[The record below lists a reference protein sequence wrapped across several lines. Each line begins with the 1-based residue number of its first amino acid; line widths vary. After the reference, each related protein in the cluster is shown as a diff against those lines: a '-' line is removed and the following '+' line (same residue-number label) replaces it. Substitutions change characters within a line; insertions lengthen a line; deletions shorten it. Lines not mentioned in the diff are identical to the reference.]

1 MNRKEWLLKAGVMLG
16 SSKTLLGQSLA
27 ENDKKLFGD
36 LGNDFYFGV
45 ANAAFQVEG
54 ACNVDGKLPSIWDE
68 FTRHKENV
76 KNGQNALE
84 ACDFYHRYSEDIQWA
99 KSMGFKHFRFSIS
112 WTRVVQ
118 ADLTTKNQSGVD
130 FYRKV
135 IREILCA
142 GLQPWVTLYHWDLPQ
157 LIEDEGG
164 WANRSVVKHFDHYVK
179 LCTKEFGSLVE
190 RWILVN
196 EPAAFVSLGY
206 LNGYHAPGRKSP
218 FAFLRAVH
226 HVCLAVAQAGQ
237 SLREICPNSKLG
249 IAYSYSPVH
258 GKSTKDHLAVKRV
271 DAFINRLF
279 VEPFLGLGYPNGDL
293 PVLKRLDKYIEPGDM
308 DKIKFNFD
316 FVGVQYYFRV
326 VVGSSPWVPFFG
338 GREIPAAKRGVMMN
352 SMNREIYPEGMLE
365 SIVRF
370 HSYGFKEIV
379 VTENGVCYN
388 DEPKI
393 INDVEVI
400 EDQKRIEFYRSHLEQ
415 VAIAKAKGAP
425 VTGFFAWSLSDNFE
439 WAEGYRDRFG
449 LVYIDFSSQRRI
461 LKDSGR
467 WWQRNLCG

>member
-16 SSKTLLGQSLA
+16 SSKTLLGETLA
-27 ENDKKLFGD
+27 ENDIKVFGD

-68 FTRHKENV
+68 FSVQKGNI
-76 KNGQNALE
+76 KNGHNALE
-84 ACDFYHRYSEDIQWA
+84 ACDFYHRFSEDIALA
-99 KSMGFKHFRFSIS
+99 KSLGFKHFRFSIS

-118 ADLTTKNQSGVD
+118 TDLVSKNQSGIN
-130 FYRKV
+130 FYKNV
-135 IREILCA
+135 LYAILKA
-142 GLQPWVTLYHWDLPQ
+142 GLQPWVTLYHWDLPKV
-157 LIEDEGG
+157 IEDEGG
-164 WANRSVVKHFDHYVK
+164 WASRRVVQYFDSYVK
-179 LCTKEFGSLVE
+179 LCANEFGGLVE

-226 HVCLAVAQAGQ
+226 YVCLAVAQAGR
-237 SLREICPNSKLG
+237 SLREICPNSKVG
-249 IAYSYSPVH
+249 IAYNYSPVH
-258 GKSTKDHLAVKRV
+258 GNSTKDHLVVKRV

-279 VEPFLGLGYPNGDL
+279 VEPFLGFGYPSGDL
-293 PVLKRLDKYIEPGDM
+293 PVLKRLDRYIDSGDM
-308 DKIKFNFD
+308 DKIKFSFD

-326 VVGSSPWVPFFG
+326 VVGSSPWIPFFG
-338 GREIPAAKRGVMMN
+338 GREIPAAKRGVTMN
-352 SMNREIYPEGMLE
+352 SMKREIYPEGMLE
-365 SIVRF
+365 SIERF
-370 HSYGFKEIV
+370 HAYGFKEIV

-388 DEPKI
+388 DVLKV

-400 EDQKRIEFYRSHLEQ
+400 EDQKRIEFYRDHLEQ
-415 VAIAKAKGAP
+415 VMIAKNNGAP
-425 VTGFFAWSLSDNFE
+425 VTGFFAWSLTDNFE
-439 WAEGYRDRFG
+439 WAEGYVDRFG
-449 LVYIDFSSQRRI
+449 LVYLDFTTQRRI

-467 WWQRNLCG
+467 WWKRHLCS